1 MKILIVLAAGAL
13 AVGCAGPQLPAA
25 EKAVP
30 KGDAFSKALHAEYV
44 DLSRSEYAEGDYAD
58 SDHFANRA
66 IAAADGTPA
75 QPEPVSSRKQGKK
88 EAAALEAARKR
99 LVAALA
105 GDAPKRRPADSARA
119 QASYEC
125 WAQELEENFQ
135 LDDIDACRIRF
146 FIALAAMEQK
156 PPPPPKPKPSPLT
169 FLVYFDIETSSFDA
183 AARSVTET
191 AAEVIGK
198 SKPSIV
204 SVVGHADR
212 AGSEGYNMDLSER
225 RANAVAD
232 ALAKAG
238 VANGLLSISAL
249 GEHAPAVQTADGVAE
264 SGNRR
269 VEIGLRY

>member
-1 MKILIVLAAGAL
+1 MKFLIVLAAGAL
-13 AVGCAGPQLPAA
+13 TAGCAGLQLQEA

-30 KGDAFSKALHAEYV
+30 KGDAFSTALHAEYV
-44 DLSRSEYAEGDYAD
+44 DLARAEYAEGDYID
-58 SDHFANRA
+58 SDRFANRA
-66 IAAADGTPA
+66 ISAAAGAPT
-75 QPEPVSSRKQGKK
+75 QPEPMSFRKYGKK

-105 GDAPKRRPADSARA
+105 GDAPKRRPASSARA
-119 QASYEC
+119 HASYEC

-135 LDDIDACRIRF
+135 PDDIDACRIRF

-169 FLVYFDIETSSFDA
+169 FLVYFDIEKSGLDA
-183 AARSVTET
+183 AARSVAET
-191 AAEVIGK
+191 AAGVIAK

-212 AGSEGYNMDLSER
+212 AGSEGYNMGLSER
-225 RANAVAD
+225 RANTVAS
-232 ALAKAG
+232 ALTEAG

-249 GEHAPAVQTADGVAE
+249 GEHAPAVPTADGVAE

>member
-1 MKILIVLAAGAL
+1 MKVLIVLAAGAL
-13 AVGCAGPQLPAA
+13 AVGCAGPRLPAA

-44 DLSRSEYAEGDYAD
+44 GLSRSEYAEGDYAD
-58 SDHFANRA
+58 SDLFANRA
-66 IAAADGTPA
+66 IAAAGGAHA
-75 QPEPVSSRKQGKK
+75 QPEPVSSRKQGEK

-125 WAQELEENFQ
+125 WAQEQEENFQ
-135 LDDIDACRIRF
+135 PGDIDACRIRF
-146 FIALAAMEQK
+146 FAALAAMEQK
-156 PPPPPKPKPSPLT
+156 PPPPPKPKPPPLT
-169 FLVYFDIETSSFDA
+169 FLVYFDVGKSGIDA
-183 AARSVTET
+183 AAKSVMET
-191 AAEVIGK
+191 AAGVVADT
-198 SKPSIV
+198 KPSVV

-212 AGSEGYNMDLSER
+212 TGGEGYNMDLSEK
-225 RANAVAD
+225 RANMVAN

-238 VANGLLSISAL
+238 VAGGLLSISAL
-249 GEHAPAVQTADGVAE
+249 GEHAPAVPTADGVAE

>member
-44 DLSRSEYAEGDYAD
+44 GLSRSEYAEGDYVD
-58 SDHFANRA
+58 SDRFATRA
-66 IAAADGTPA
+66 IAAAGGAPER
-75 QPEPVSSRKQGKK
+75 PEPVSSRKLGEK

-105 GDAPKRRPADSARA
+105 GDAPERLPAESARA

-125 WAQELEENFQ
+125 WAQEQEENFQ
-135 LDDIDACRIRF
+135 PNDIDACRVRF
-146 FIALAAMEQK
+146 FAALAAMERK
-156 PPPPPKPKPSPLT
+156 PPPPPKPKPPPRT
-169 FLVYFDIETSSFDA
+169 FTVYFDTEKSDLDA
-183 AARSVTET
+183 EAISVAET
-191 AAEVIGK
+191 AAEVVAE

-225 RANAVAD
+225 RANMVAN

-238 VANGLLSISAL
+238 VAGGLLSISAL
-249 GEHAPAVQTADGVAE
+249 GEHAPAVPTADGVAE

-269 VEIGLRY
+269 AEIGLRY

>member
-1 MKILIVLAAGAL
+1 MKILIVLAAAAL
-13 AVGCAGPQLPAA
+13 TVGCAGPQLPVA

-44 DLSRSEYAEGDYAD
+44 DLSRAEYAEGDYVD

-66 IAAADGTPA
+66 ISAAAGAPA
-75 QPEPVSSRKQGKK
+75 QPEPVSFRKQGEK

-119 QASYEC
+119 QAGYEC

-135 LDDIDACRIRF
+135 PDDIDACRIRF

-169 FLVYFDIETSSFDA
+169 FLVYFNTGESGLDA
-183 AARSVTET
+183 AATSVAET
-191 AAEVIGK
+191 AAGVIAA

-212 AGSEGYNMDLSER
+212 AGGEGYNMGLSES
-225 RANAVAD
+225 RANMVAD

-238 VANGLLSISAL
+238 VASGLLSISAL
-249 GEHAPAVQTADGVAE
+249 GEHAPAVPTADGVSE